1 MLLQYVNQELSD
13 VQGGFR
19 KGRET
24 RDQIANIHWIME
36 TVREFQKNIYFCF
49 IDYTKAFDCVK
60 VSQSC
65 PTLCDPMDYTVHGIL
80 QARILECVAILF
92 SRGSSQPRDGTQVS
106 HIAGRFFT
114 SWATGEADL
123 TVWIATNWKILKEGG
138 IPDHLTCLLR
148 NSMRVK
154 KQQLKKKVKK
164 LKKKKKKQQ
173 LEPNMEQQTG
183 SKLGKEYNKAIY
195 CHPSNFTYM

>member
-1 MLLQYVNQELSD
+1 
-13 VQGGFR
+13 
-19 KGRET
+19 
-24 RDQIANIHWIME
+24 
-36 TVREFQKNIYFCF
+36 
-49 IDYTKAFDCVK
+49 
-60 VSQSC
+60 
-65 PTLCDPMDYTVHGIL
+65 MDYTVHGIL

-164 LKKKKKKQQ
+164 LKKKKR
-173 LEPNMEQQTG
+173 
-183 SKLGKEYNKAIY
+183 
-195 CHPSNFTYM
+195 SNS